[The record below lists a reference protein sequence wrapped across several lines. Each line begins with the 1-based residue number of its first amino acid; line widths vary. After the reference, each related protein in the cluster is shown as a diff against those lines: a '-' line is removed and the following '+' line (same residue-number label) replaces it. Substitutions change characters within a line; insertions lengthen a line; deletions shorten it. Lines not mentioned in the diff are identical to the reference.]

1 MKSGI
6 DAKPDYAPAG
16 RHKLDHET
24 TMFRKHPQLKRL
36 ATETSGQEIAEAA
49 IVLPVAFLI
58 LMAIFWF
65 GRAYNIYATVTHAA
79 AEGARI
85 AATSTCANC
94 TDAVATNTTVQNTVT
109 AVLQASRLDPNR
121 IGIYTPTPA
130 PVFCPGLTPPGA
142 CTTTAN
148 NVTVCRG
155 IELNDPA
162 ISSPQ
167 ACGTR
172 VSFQYPYQFIV
183 FNFKIVNLPASAEAR
198 VED

>member
-1 MKSGI
+1 M
-6 DAKPDYAPAG
+6 
-16 RHKLDHET
+16 L
-24 TMFRKHPQLKRL
+24 RKIAQLIRL
-36 ATETSGQEIAEAA
+36 STETSGQEVAEAA
-49 IVLPVAFLI
+49 LVLPIAFLI
-58 LMAIFWF
+58 LLGIFWF

-79 AEGARI
+79 AEGARV
-85 AATSTCANC
+85 AASPTCATC
-94 TDAVATNTTVQNTVT
+94 GDAYPNDTTVVN
-109 AVLQASRLDPNR
+109 AVSAILQASRLDPNQ
-121 IGIYTPTPA
+121 IGTYTPTPV

-142 CTTTAN
+142 CSTTIK

-162 ISSPQ
+162 VSTPQ

-183 FNFKIVNLPASAEAR
+183 MNFQIINLPASGEAR